1 MRRVRHLPASLLGWL
16 HHLQPSDYNPVAREG
31 RLHKANVHTVR
42 KGEALM
48 HSSHVLLAVS
58 MAPRVL
64 VHGGLLR
71 SGQRQE
77 LRGREGGRGVQQ

>member
-1 MRRVRHLPASLLGWL
+1 
-16 HHLQPSDYNPVAREG
+16 
-31 RLHKANVHTVR
+31 
-42 KGEALM
+42 M

-64 VHGGLLR
+64 VHDGLLR

-77 LRGREGGRGVQQ
+77 LRGREGGRGVQNIRYIVTKRYGR

>member
-48 HSSHVLLAVS
+48 HSSHVLLAALLG
-58 MAPRVL
+58 APSTQLYV
-64 VHGGLLR
+64 G
-71 SGQRQE
+71 GQRKGTVDQRWT
-77 LRGREGGRGVQQ
+77 LGQN